1 MRRPFQLW
9 WGKEVWLLVT
19 GNFIIFLRERGGGT
33 VREGRGER
41 REGKACVCVCSLEC
55 IVRVW
60 PTCGLQQSSDIFVF
74 FFFFFFFLSLN
85 HSSIVNGARASGS
98 NIRVFKHDNPSHLEQ
113 VLRNAIISGQ
123 PRTSRPWKK
132 ILVVCEGI
140 YSMEGEIG
148 HFKEIVDVCKKYKAY
163 VYIDEAHSI
172 GALGATGRG
181 VAEKCGVDSAD
192 IDIMMGT
199 FTKSFGG
206 MGGYICGSKD
216 LIDYIRAT
224 SSGMIY
230 SNAMSPVICKQILR
244 ALQVI
249 MGLDGTDTG
258 QRKIDDL
265 RNNANYFRKG
275 LVNMGLQVLGDA
287 DSPVMPVLLYNPTK
301 IGAFSRECL
310 KRGLAVVCVGFP
322 ATPLIESRARFCIS
336 AGHTKENLDYALEQ
350 IDEIADLLK
359 LKYDLRPMLG

>member
-1 MRRPFQLW
+1 VTVVDVCWWMFVGLDCGIHFSSFSSFGAFFSFPFVSFCPIQ
-9 WGKEVWLLVT
+9 
-19 GNFIIFLRERGGGT
+19 
-33 VREGRGER
+33 
-41 REGKACVCVCSLEC
+41 
-55 IVRVW
+55 
-60 PTCGLQQSSDIFVF
+60 
-74 FFFFFFFLSLN
+74 SLN

-98 NIRVFKHDNPSHLEQ
+98 TIRVFKHDNPSHLEQ
-113 VLRNAIISGQ
+113 VLRNAIIAGQ

-148 HFKEIVDVCKKYKAY
+148 HFKEIVDVCKKHKAY
-163 VYIDEAHSI
+163 VYVDEAHSI

-181 VAEKCGVDSAD
+181 VAEKCGVDTAD

-206 MGGYICGSKD
+206 MGGYIAGSKD

-230 SNAMSPVICKQILR
+230 SNAMSPIICKQILR

-249 MGLDGTDTG
+249 MGLDGTDIG
-258 QRKIDDL
+258 QRKLDDL
-265 RNNANYFRKG
+265 RNNSNYFRKG

-359 LKYDLRPMLG
+359 LKYDANWLG